1 MFKVYPQ
8 LAVLTVLVLMSCGS
22 TGTDGMDYSQSSI
35 MNSTYILQDGT
46 VVRLTDQTSAGRG
59 VISSEGFFAGS
70 ESNLIILSED
80 AQDTKKIIQSAT
92 NWTNQGGT
100 TLENNLYTAELT
112 AYSAD
117 GKPIYVLITGQCLS
131 SDCENVTNSVMVHDG
146 NYSLMAGGNPV
157 NQFPNGTFVYT
168 GPATLT
174 NNQSTAEDGTFS
186 LTANFNNLTGQVVGT
201 TPTYFFSGKNLVINP
216 TTGRFDDVTG
226 IIGENN
232 GSSEVATVSGYFAGS
247 NAAGVSGAV
256 YGDLNKTAYLTGMFY
271 GKSSS
276 LINEIQ
282 QASDAVNDTQTSCR
296 QVTTSNSLE
305 EACGSIVNTPG
316 FKLQDYYGTSRLPYC
331 EWVSYETVCD

>member
-1 MFKVYPQ
+1 MFKVYPP
-8 LAVLTVLVLMSCGS
+8 LAVLTVLALMSCGS

-146 NYSLMAGGNPV
+146 NYSLVAGGNPV

-168 GPATLT
+168 GPAMLT
-174 NNQSTAEDGTFS
+174 NQSTVEDGTFS
-186 LTANFNNLTGQVVGT
+186 LTANFNNRTGQVVGT

-276 LINEIQ
+276 IINEIQ

-296 QVTTSNSLE
+296 QVRRQNSLE
-305 EACGSIVNTPG
+305 EACGV
-316 FKLQDYYGTSRLPYC
+316 GTTSENYIDRVSSGPAC
-331 EWVSYETVCD
+331 SWFSYETVCD

>member
-1 MFKVYPQ
+1 MFRVYPQ
-8 LAVLTVLVLMSCGS
+8 LDVLTVLALMSCGS

-59 VISSEGFFAGS
+59 VVSSEGFFAGG
-70 ESNLIILSED
+70 ESNLISLSED

-146 NYSLMAGGNPV
+146 KYSLVAGGNPV

-168 GPATLT
+168 GPATLS
-174 NNQSTAEDGTFS
+174 NQSTVEDGTFS
-186 LTANFNNLTGQVVGT
+186 LTANFNNRTGQVVGT

-256 YGDLNKTAYLTGMFY
+256 YGDLNKTAYLIGMFY

-296 QVTTSNSLE
+296 QVRRQNSLE
-305 EACGSIVNTPG
+305 EACGV
-316 FKLQDYYGTSRLPYC
+316 GTTLENYIDRVSSGPAC
-331 EWVSYETVCD
+331 SWFSYETVCD